1 MHYLV
6 DLTLLMHCRL
16 SCISWYVWL
25 TLQPLPRIPCWRH
38 WRCIILYDFLW
49 LLRHWSGSKTFH
61 QGSVPLAFEV
71 LQSFIS
77 WVGIL
82 PKCTNNISQQR
93 EKKTACSSLLKLKGC
108 SCQSYPEVLAMVFLS
123 GKVCVSVWV
132 WGCASLK
139 AIWRTQSKPT
149 LPKSVFRYPF
159 KQPTCNQ

>member
-93 EKKTACSSLLKLKGC
+93 EKNSMQFFVKTQRLLLSVLSRSTSNGFFEWQSLCKCVG
-108 SCQSYPEVLAMVFLS
+108 V
-123 GKVCVSVWV
+123 GVCVTK
-132 WGCASLK
+132 GGMTNPIKTNTTKICLSL
-139 AIWRTQSKPT
+139 P
-149 LPKSVFRYPF
+149 L
-159 KQPTCNQ
+159 